1 MQKYNSEPK
10 QFKTKGKNEEDEE
23 KERDSL
29 FKPSCFLSFPF
40 FFFFFF
46 FLSLFLCAGRGGDPR
61 FLKV

>member
-29 FKPSCFLSFPF
+29 F
-40 FFFFFF
+40 
-46 FLSLFLCAGRGGDPR
+46 
-61 FLKV
+61 